1 MTRDKRGYKK
11 LGAPEEGEDREPLTK
26 VSFKADGETLDAI
39 EVITEDAREWGVV
52 RPRSVAIRRAIIDS
66 AERVRARIKLEG
78 PKEMP
83 PPPAKPVPPPAP
95 SEKSKAKAHITSSRA
110 SRRR

>member
-1 MTRDKRGYKK
+1 MTREKRGYKK

-52 RPRSVAIRRAIIDS
+52 RPRSVAIRRALIDS

-78 PKEMP
+78 PKETP
-83 PPPAKPVPPPAP
+83 PPPVKPVPSKKA
-95 SEKSKAKAHITSSRA
+95 KAKAHITSSRT
-110 SRRR
+110 SRRK